1 MFKNHLCLIW
11 SSFSGSL
18 IITCTPIFILVF
30 CRLKSRQAILAL
42 TTRFTMPVTQYI
54 ILKIQRTIKINYKNS
69 YKTVWR
75 GKNGPWTILLSGQKR
90 LCHSSQTAVTT
101 FFLAMVTVS
110 HAYHCI
116 HHQER
121 HSSKFKWESNQK
133 KSPTSSLFTLKI
145 HEFQALWQTYLV
157 NRLCSS
163 LHTRWP
169 RNSPSDCGHGLSAH

>member
-75 GKNGPWTILLSGQKR
+75 EKR
-90 LCHSSQTAVTT
+90 SLNYSTVRPKEALPQFTNCCDYL
-101 FFLAMVTVS
+101 LAMVTVS